1 MQNQIEIYRSN
12 DGQTQIDVN
21 FGEDSVWLDAHALAE
36 IFNVQRP
43 AVVKHINNIYKVNE
57 LDPAATCSILEQVAA
72 DGKKRKMNLY
82 NLDVI
87 ISVGYRIN
95 SAKATQFRQWATL
108 RLKDYLIQG
117 YAVNERRL
125 SQKQKEVQTLKDGI
139 RILSR
144 AIETKI
150 DETDFPWLIQ
160 FAKGLEL
167 LDDYDHEQLDEKGIS
182 KQQAKYPDLSA
193 YQNVI
198 EVMRNEFDSSIFGKA
213 KDDSFQS
220 SVSQIGKGFGDMDFY
235 PSIEEKAATLLY
247 LIIKN
252 HSFVDGN
259 KRIAAACFLL
269 FLENNSLLNSIE
281 ENPIISNE
289 ALASLTLFAAASK
302 AEEMDTVKKLIIS
315 VLNRNQLG
323 GTGHSRP
330 VAR

>member
-1 MQNQIEIYRSN
+1 MNNQIEIYQSS
-12 DGQTQIDVN
+12 DGKTQIEVN
-21 FGEDSVWLDAHALAE
+21 FGEETVWLDAHALAE
-36 IFNVQRP
+36 IFAVQRP
-43 AVVKHINNIYKVNE
+43 AVVKHINNIYKTNE
-57 LDPAATCSILEQVAA
+57 LSPAATCSILEQVAA

-95 SAKATQFRQWATL
+95 SAKATQFRQWATHRL
-108 RLKDYLIQG
+108 RDYLVQG
-117 YAVNERRL
+117 YAINEKRL
-125 SQKQKEVQTLKDGI
+125 NQKHQEVQTLKDGI

-144 AIETKI
+144 AIETKVA
-150 DETDFPWLIQ
+150 ETDFPWLIQ

-167 LDDYDHEQLDEKGIS
+167 LDDYDHEQLDENGINRRP
-182 KQQAKYPDLSA
+182 AIYPDFLD

-198 EVMRNEFDSSIFGKA
+198 EKMRNEFDSTIFGKP
-213 KDDSFQS
+213 KDDSFS
-220 SVSQIGKGFGDMDFY
+220 SSISQISKGFGDIDFY

-269 FLENNSLLNSIE
+269 FLENNNLLQVHAG
-281 ENPIISNE
+281 NPIISNE

-302 AEEMDTVKKLIIS
+302 AEEMETVKKLIIS
-315 VLNRNQLG
+315 VLNRNQQ
-323 GTGHSRP
+323 
-330 VAR
+330 